1 MTDRI
6 IALFAFVV
14 LGAFLAILIIKVPR
28 VDLILLV
35 AVTLLLAG
43 YDVLF
48 YRGADRNA
56 VNRRGLSEE

>member
-48 YRGADRNA
+48 YRGADRKA
-56 VNRRGLSEE
+56 VNRRGPSEE